1 MKLEQMSRRK
11 RLRKIRRYEAGKE
24 TPTRTHLTEMAA
36 VYDVPPWSLCLQWD
50 DDLKQLMISGRW
62 PSREAIAEARALY
75 AQLEP

>member
-1 MKLEQMSRRK
+1 MSRRK

-24 TPTRTHLTEMAA
+24 TPTRTHLTEIAA
-36 VYDVPPWSLCLQWD
+36 VLDVPPWSFCLPSD
-50 DDLKQLMISGRW
+50 ELDGLMSGRW